1 MAILQ
6 TRTANMDAL
15 AVQVA
20 KGEARKSAMEE
31 KLLEIEE
38 KEDNH
43 IAYLEAQQEGW
54 LLTEKVK
61 DSSIE
66 EQTTS

>member
-1 MAILQ
+1 MFEELAILQ

-15 AVQVA
+15 AIQVA
-20 KGEARKSAMEE
+20 EAEARRSDMEA

-54 LLTEKVK
+54 LLTGKAKVL
-61 DSSIE
+61 
-66 EQTTS
+66 